1 MDGIYSRLN
10 RRVRQLFSSGYVV
23 IDRTDLGKEIDYSEM
38 SRESLEDRCRTLDS
52 SIVLY
57 QNGYRS
63 VVRGKGIYVNYE
75 QINNEKVLERLID
88 NAGDSADQ
96 KTAKKFALKKVLA
109 DLKASRSDGEDFSQM
124 AFGFGDNNEPILFDE
139 MSREELINWLER
151 VIQSEK
157 VNAV

>member
-1 MDGIYSRLN
+1 M
-10 RRVRQLFSSGYVV
+10 
-23 IDRTDLGKEIDYSEM
+23 T
-38 SRESLEDRCRTLDS
+38 
-52 SIVLY
+52 
-57 QNGYRS
+57 
-63 VVRGKGIYVNYE
+63 
-75 QINNEKVLERLID
+75 
-88 NAGDSADQ
+88 GDSADQ

-124 AFGFGDNNEPILFDE
+124 AFGFSDNNEPILFDE